1 MITPFNNY
9 DETIVTSEPTMWD
22 EIRLRPIPNNT
33 LINKVLTGWGATYSE
48 LEANRN
54 SIILVPNKAQIES
67 KYACKEDSHYLHP
80 VTEKYKEQQLVAHI
94 ENANGRSIK
103 FISTPE
109 GLKKLIKA
117 ILITGGN
124 PYTDYFILMDECHK
138 LTKDI
143 KFRVNISTCI
153 DDFFCFHNKAMI
165 SATPF
170 MPSDPRLQYFK
181 KIKVIH
187 TREVR
192 KRIEL
197 KLVNNL
203 GAAFKEYIDGYDGEK
218 LFVFFNSIQGI
229 HSLVTKFGLQST
241 AKVFCSEDGVEVL
254 HHLGLQEHCYSVIT
268 TENLGNI
275 NFLTSSFFNGLD
287 IKLDSIT
294 PDVLI
299 LTDRNYVEHTIIDP
313 NTDTYQIL
321 GRFRQ
326 ADPTAMR
333 PDNYRN
339 ATHIVS
345 IKSNRAVKLEPALLI
360 DIDISK
366 NRYHQILG
374 LQATT
379 HDTYLKNTV
388 YGEAL
393 KRVTPYANLLNEH
406 GDFDYFKYDN
416 FLYEHQ
422 LKLCY
427 CQDLAVGLTYIK
439 SELFEFTETKKIF
452 PDEELISMSKA
463 AGRYSKASIARV
475 LVKLV
480 ANENN
485 RGVIGADAYYEDLSK
500 RFPLITNAVDS
511 LGFDEVAQLGTK
523 TKIETALRKLEMEQG
538 KLSQGIIDAVYSKFM
553 VGVSYEVSYVKSKLL
568 AIFADYGIE
577 TNLKS
582 TDIDT
587 YFHTDYFNGSKAR
600 TEKEMATGLYKSK
613 SKSVRKVKMCE
624 RKFNQLNLHT
634 NRSHNYVQG

>member
-1 MITPFNNY
+1 MIIPFDNY
-9 DETIVTSEPTMWD
+9 DDTIITSEPTMWD
-22 EIRLRPIPNNT
+22 ELRLRPIPNNT

-67 KYACKEDSHYLHP
+67 KYAYKEGKHYLHP
-80 VTEKYKEQQLVAHI
+80 VTEKYKEGELVAHI
-94 ENANGRSIK
+94 ENANGRHIK

-143 KFRVNISTCI
+143 KFRVNISSCV
-153 DDFFCFHNKAMI
+153 DDFFCFQNKAMI

-170 MPSDPRLQYFK
+170 IPSDPRLQYFK
-181 KIKVIH
+181 KTKVNH
-187 TREVR
+187 TRGVR
-192 KRIEL
+192 KRIDL
-197 KLVNNL
+197 KIVNNL
-203 GAAFKEYIDGYDGEK
+203 GAAFKEYIDNYDGEM

-229 HSLVTKFGLQST
+229 HSLITKFDLKDT
-241 AKVFCSEDGVEVL
+241 KVFCSEDGVAVFN
-254 HHLGLQEHCYSVIT
+254 HLGMKTNCYSEIT
-268 TENLGNI
+268 TENLGKINI
-275 NFLTSSFFNGLD
+275 LTSSFFNGLD
-287 IKLDSIT
+287 IKLNGIT

-326 ADPTAMR
+326 PDPKAMQ

-339 ATHIVS
+339 ATHIVGVRTN
-345 IKSNRAVKLEPALLI
+345 KAVKLEPTLLA
-360 DIDISK
+360 DIDTSRK
-366 NRYHQILG
+366 RYHQIQN

-379 HDTYLKNTV
+379 HDPYLKQQV

-393 KRVTPYANLLNEH
+393 KRVTPYSNLLNEH
-406 GDFDYFKYDN
+406 GDLDHFKYDN

-439 SELFEFTETKKIF
+439 SGLFEFTETKKIYL
-452 PDEELISMSKA
+452 DEDMISMSKG
-463 AGRYSKASIARV
+463 AGRYSKSSIAKV
-475 LVKLV
+475 LVKLI

-485 RGVIGADAYYEDLSK
+485 QGIDGADAYYQDMCK
-500 RFPLITNAVDS
+500 RFPLITNAVNI
-511 LGFDEVAQLGTK
+511 LGFNEVEQLGTK
-523 TKIETALRKLEMEQG
+523 TRIEAALRKLDMAQG
-538 KLSQGIIDAVYSKFM
+538 KVSQGIIDAVYSTFII
-553 VGVSYEVSYVKSKLL
+553 GVPYEVQYVKEKLL
-568 AIFADYGIE
+568 ALFAEYGLE
-577 TNLKS
+577 ANLKA
-582 TDIDT
+582 TDIRT
-587 YFHTDYFNGSKAR
+587 YFETDYFNGSKLR
-600 TEKEMATGLYKSK
+600 TAKEIATGLYSSK
-613 SKSVRKVKMCE
+613 YKSVRKVKLGDK
-624 RKFNQLNLHT
+624 KFNQIDKNS
-634 NRSHNYVQG
+634 NRSHNYLEG

>member
-9 DETIVTSEPTMWD
+9 DEIIHTSAPTMWD
-22 EIRLRPIPNNT
+22 ELRLRPIPNNT

-67 KYACKEDSHYLHP
+67 KYAYREDRHYLHP

-94 ENANGRSIK
+94 ENANGRNIK

-117 ILITGGN
+117 ILITGAN

-143 KFRVNISTCI
+143 KFRVNISSCT

-170 MPSDPRLQYFK
+170 IPSDPRLQYFK
-181 KIKVIH
+181 KIKVNH
-187 TREVR
+187 TREMK

-203 GAAFKEYIDGYDGEK
+203 GAAFKEYIDSYEGEM

-229 HSLVTKFGLQST
+229 HSLITKFDLQDE

-254 HHLGLQEHCYSVIT
+254 DHLGIKENCHSEIT
-268 TENLGNI
+268 NERLGKVNI
-275 NFLTSSFFNGLD
+275 LTSSFFNGLD
-287 IKLDSIT
+287 IKLIDIT
-294 PDVLI
+294 PDILI

-326 ADPTAMR
+326 PDPKAMQQ
-333 PDNYRN
+333 DNYRN

-345 IKSNRAVKLEPALLI
+345 IKSNRAVKLEPALLK
-360 DIDISK
+360 DIEISK
-366 NRYHQILG
+366 NRYHLILE

-379 HDTYLKNTV
+379 HDAYLKEQV

-393 KRVTPYANLLNEH
+393 KRVTPYANLLNEY
-406 GDFDYFKYDN
+406 GDLDYFKYDS
-416 FLYEHQ
+416 FIYEHQ

-439 SELFEFTETKKIF
+439 SELFEFTETRKIYI
-452 PDEELISMSKA
+452 DEDMISLSKA
-463 AGRYSKASIARV
+463 AGRYSKASITKV
-475 LVKLV
+475 LQKLV

-485 RGVIGADAYYEDLSK
+485 QGVDGAYGYYQDMCK
-500 RFPLITNAVDS
+500 RFPLITNAVDI
-511 LGFDEVAQLGTK
+511 LGFDEVEHLGTK
-523 TKIETALRKLEMEQG
+523 TRIEAALRKLEMSEG
-538 KLSQGIIDAVYSKFM
+538 KLSQGMIDAIYSKFM
-553 VGVSYEVSYVKSKLL
+553 AGVSYEVLHVKKKLL
-568 AIFADYGIE
+568 AIFADYGVE
-577 TNLKS
+577 ANLKG
-582 TDIDT
+582 TDIET
-587 YFHTDYFNGSKAR
+587 YFHTDYFNGSKTR
-600 TEKEMATGLYKSK
+600 TKEEMATGLYKSK
-613 SKSVRKVKMCE
+613 FKSVRKVKLGE
-624 RKFNQLNLHT
+624 RKFNQLNSNST
-634 NRSHNYVQG
+634 RSHNFVQE